1 MLVVI
6 LLYNVSHWSSNYTL
20 QINNE
25 KSFLR
30 FGLQMSYNNKQ
41 ALTLA
46 QPILQENVL

>member
-1 MLVVI
+1 MLVII

-41 ALTLA
+41 ALILI
-46 QPILQENVL
+46 QPVL